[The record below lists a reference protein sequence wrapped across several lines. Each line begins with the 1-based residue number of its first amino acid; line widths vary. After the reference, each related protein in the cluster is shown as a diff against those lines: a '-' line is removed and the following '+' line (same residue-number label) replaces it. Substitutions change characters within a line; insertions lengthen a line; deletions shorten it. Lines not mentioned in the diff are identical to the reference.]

1 MARILIIEDEA
12 LIRDNLVRFLRLDG
26 HEVSFA
32 EDGVAGLEAI
42 RAAPPELVICDF
54 MMPRMDGF
62 AVLAA
67 LQADDALRQL
77 PFIMLSASAEPE
89 RLAKAVAMGARAY
102 VTKPFRLTE
111 LRELLHRHLSAAT

>member
-12 LIRDNLVRFLRLDG
+12 QIRDNLVRFLRLEG
-26 HEVSFA
+26 HEVAFA
-32 EDGVAGLEAI
+32 QDGVAGLEAI

-67 LQADDALRQL
+67 LRADEVLGQL

-89 RLAKAVAMGARAY
+89 RLDKAVAMGASAY
-102 VTKPFRLTE
+102 VTKPFRFSE
-111 LRELLHRHLSAAT
+111 MRELLRQHLPVAT